1 MITLYTYP
9 TPNGQ
14 KASVMLEEL
23 GLDYQARRVSLA
35 SGENLKPPFLGIGPI
50 GKIPAL
56 VEEDGGTTRRVF
68 GSGAILMYL
77 ADKHGRLLP
86 SDPAQRA
93 EALNWLHLGIGD
105 LASAAGSLFRFAVMA
120 SEKLPYAI
128 EHFGGEVER
137 CWKALDT
144 RLGDAGY
151 LAGPDYSI
159 ADIANYTFT
168 HASAQ
173 ADPGL
178 LQRFPNMKRWHDVVA
193 ARPAVE
199 RGMRVTG

>member
-14 KASVMLEEL
+14 KASIMLEEL

-35 SGENLKPPFLGIGPI
+35 SGENLKPPFLSISPI

-56 VEEDGGTTRRVF
+56 IEEDGGTTQRIF
-68 GSGAILMYL
+68 GSGAILTYL

-93 EALNWLHLGIGD
+93 EALSWLTLGIGD

-120 SEKLPYAI
+120 SEKSPYAI
-128 EHFGGEVER
+128 EHFSGEIER
-137 CWKALDT
+137 CWKALNT
-144 RLGDAGY
+144 RLGNAEY
-151 LAGPDYSI
+151 LAGPEYSI

-168 HASAQ
+168 HASTQ
-173 ADPGL
+173 ADSSL
-178 LQRFPNMKRWHDVVA
+178 FQRFPNMKRWYDAVA